1 MRVLHGP
8 RPRGI
13 VAPIVPTVGSSWLA
27 LSPHSLG
34 SVTALVPREDC
45 HLWLTDL
52 DRWDSSSDEHRECLD
67 PLDWERAR
75 RKPEGISRE
84 RFIRSRMVLR
94 RILASLLDQR
104 PIELHFESDAHG
116 KPALKP
122 PYQHCHFNLSHSGAL
137 LLVGVSMSAS
147 IGVDIE
153 VPRSVPRASQLAKRV
168 FTADEQAL
176 LRQAEVVSESA
187 RDEVFLKI
195 WTRKEAYLKCRGDG
209 FTMPARDFAVGIK
222 GSTKIADV
230 DIRSLDLP
238 SPGYAALASATPVSH
253 THRYH
258 LCPDE

>member
-1 MRVLHGP
+1 MP
-8 RPRGI
+8 
-13 VAPIVPTVGSSWLA
+13 S
-27 LSPHSLG
+27 
-34 SVTALVPREDC
+34 EDC

-52 DRWDSSSDEHRECLD
+52 DRWDSSSDEHRECLG

-75 RKPEGISRE
+75 LKPEGISRE
-84 RFIRSRMVLR
+84 RFISSRMVLR

-104 PIELHFESDAHG
+104 PIELRFELDEHG

-122 PYQHCHFNLSHSGAL
+122 PHQHCHFNLSHSGSL
-137 LLVGVSMSAS
+137 LLVGVSLRAS

-153 VPRSVPRASQLAKRV
+153 VPRSVPRASQLAKRI

-176 LRQAEVVSESA
+176 LRQAEAASESA

-209 FTMPARDFAVGIK
+209 FTMPARDYAVGIE
-222 GSTKIADV
+222 GPTKIAEV
-230 DIRSLDLP
+230 NIGSLELP
-238 SPGYAALASATPVSH
+238 SPGYAALASATPVGH
-253 THRYH
+253 AHRYQ